1 MPIDEE
7 NRSNLE
13 LPQVADRLILDR
25 YAPVGVTIDSDM
37 NIVQFCGQT
46 GVYLE
51 PATGTPSFNL
61 FKMIK
66 PELLVELR
74 AAIQRSTRQNEI
86 VRQEGIQF
94 KIADVTKMIDIKV
107 IPFKLGTDH
116 QQHFLVLFQESAI
129 FIPVL
134 DQSGSAIDTT
144 RSSQTNLDQPQ
155 PQLPRLIAIEREN
168 IRLQQELTTTRAYL
182 QAIIQEQEST
192 NQAVQVANEEILS
205 SNEEL
210 QSTNKELDHQDVQ
223 NPCLRSMQLKQ
234 PIKSSGQCW
243 LVPKSGPNSHC
254 RHCYANY

>member
-1 MPIDEE
+1 MPIDED

-13 LPQVADRLILDR
+13 LQQVADRLILDR
-25 YAPVGVTIDSDM
+25 YALVGVAIDSEM
-37 NIVQFCGQT
+37 NIVQFRGQT
-46 GVYLE
+46 GAYLE

-61 FKMIK
+61 FKMIR
-66 PELLVELR
+66 PELQVELR
-74 AAIQRSTRQNEI
+74 AAIHQSTRQNAI

-94 KIADVTKMIDIKV
+94 KIADVTKTIKIEV
-107 IPFKLGTDH
+107 IPFKLETDH